1 MVFSQNTL
9 YIHQYGALWSKKE
22 RERVNNKLAKNWK
35 GFYLAMPPS
44 GALWT
49 TAQISISG
57 TFLKKFWTSLLTEFG
72 EGAASSSPALAGRK
86 SNFPLCQQAFNL
98 YSYYQLHIYIQGR
111 PSGPK
116 STSATSG
123 LSDFLLQGAQTFGQT
138 FGAGQKTNQCHGTV
152 ALARWAPF
160 YIYIH
165 QYRYYHAF
173 LRNEISQASF

>member
-1 MVFSQNTL
+1 MKLLIWKDMAASCGFFSKHPLHTPVWRIVIQ
-9 YIHQYGALWSKKE
+9 E

-72 EGAASSSPALAGRK
+72 EGAASSSSALAGRK

-98 YSYYQLHIYIQGR
+98 CSYYQLH
-111 PSGPK
+111 
-116 STSATSG
+116 T
-123 LSDFLLQGAQTFGQT
+123 
-138 FGAGQKTNQCHGTV
+138 CC
-152 ALARWAPF
+152 
-160 YIYIH
+160 IH

-173 LRNEISQASF
+173 LRNEISQVLNN

>member
-1 MVFSQNTL
+1 MKLLILKDMAASCFFSQNTL
-9 YIHQYGALWSKKE
+9 YIHQYGALWSK

-98 YSYYQLHIYIQGR
+98 YSYYQN
-111 PSGPK
+111 
-116 STSATSG
+116 ST
-123 LSDFLLQGAQTFGQT
+123 
-138 FGAGQKTNQCHGTV
+138 
-152 ALARWAPF
+152 
-160 YIYIH
+160 YIYTH

-173 LRNEISQASF
+173 LRNEISQVLKN